1 MAKEKKDS
9 RLMAP
14 GEAVGTLA
22 AQSIGEPSTQMML
35 RAFHSAGISSVI
47 TTRGLP
53 RVIELIDA
61 RKRPRNPGMIIKFEK
76 KIAKDYEKVRED
88 DRVSLMGLSELA
100 PGAPIHALLQH
111 ADGTRD
117 GLDLRHSLNAE
128 QIGWF
133 KAGSALNTLKN

>member
-9 RLMAP
+9 RLMAS

-76 KIAKDYEKVRED
+76 KVGKDYEKAREIWRKLED
-88 DRVSLMGLSELA
+88 VSSRLS
-100 PGAPIHALLQH
+100 
-111 ADGTRD
+111 
-117 GLDLRHSLNAE
+117 
-128 QIGWF
+128 
-133 KAGSALNTLKN
+133 